1 VTEISDYISCN
12 LLFFQYF
19 IFSALLLVHCKH
31 DAYVISKCNTR
42 YFSAWLQEVT
52 HLFSSVMHH

>member
-19 IFSALLLVHCKH
+19 IFFRS
-31 DAYVISKCNTR
+31 T
-42 YFSAWLQEVT
+42 FSA
-52 HLFSSVMHH
+52 F